1 MLNRT
6 NRTLSANSNRLNL
19 GTRKL
24 DQNASANNGSLT
36 LRTATAH
43 ASPVVVT
50 VRTGV
55 APYPGFMFAEPPI
68 MEPKPLKPAM
78 HSMSGSS
85 PESSRPAQG
94 FWAWDQ
100 GQTVPLSSQ
109 PAQPGSVLRDVVGTG
124 RGVTPR
130 VATPSQRQARSSLA
144 WHCDRMRLAGR
155 SARAALALVTEVAST
170 RRRLGG

>member
-36 LRTATAH
+36 LRTAHTPPA
-43 ASPVVVT
+43 VVT

-55 APYPGFMFAEPPI
+55 VPYPGFKFEEPFI
-68 MEPKPLKPAM
+68 MGPKPLKPAM
-78 HSMSGSS
+78 RPMSGSS
-85 PESSRPAQG
+85 SESSRPAQG

-124 RGVTPR
+124 RGVTPQ
-130 VATPSQRQARSSLA
+130 VVTPSQRQARSSLA

-170 RRRLGG
+170 RRSLGG

>member
-6 NRTLSANSNRLNL
+6 NRTLSANTNRLNL

-36 LRTATAH
+36 LRTAH
-43 ASPVVVT
+43 PSPVVT

-55 APYPGFMFAEPPI
+55 VTYPGLKFEEPFI
-68 MEPKPLKPAM
+68 MGLKPMKPAM
-78 HSMSGSS
+78 RPMSGSS

-100 GQTVPLSSQ
+100 GQTVHSSSQ

-124 RGVTPR
+124 RR
-130 VATPSQRQARSSLA
+130 VAPQVVTPSQRQARSSLA
-144 WHCDRMRLAGR
+144 WHCDRLRLAGR
-155 SARAALALVTEVAST
+155 SARAALALVTGAASM
-170 RRRLGG
+170 RRSLGG

>member
-6 NRTLSANSNRLNL
+6 NRTLSANTNRLNL

-36 LRTATAH
+36 LRTAHTPPA
-43 ASPVVVT
+43 VVT

-55 APYPGFMFAEPPI
+55 VPYPGFKFEEPFI
-68 MEPKPLKPAM
+68 MEPKPMKPVIRPI
-78 HSMSGSS
+78 SGSS

-100 GQTVPLSSQ
+100 GQTAIQSSQ
-109 PAQPGSVLRDVVGTG
+109 PSQPIAVLRDVAGTAG
-124 RGVTPR
+124 SVKPPVTSTLR
-130 VATPSQRQARSSLA
+130 HSRSSLA
-144 WHCDRMRLAGR
+144 WHCDRSRRAGR
-155 SARAALALVTEVAST
+155 SARAALALVSGASPIT
-170 RRRLGG
+170 

>member
-6 NRTLSANSNRLNL
+6 NRTLSANPNRLDL

-24 DQNASANNGSLT
+24 DQNASANIGNLT
-36 LRTATAH
+36 LRTAHTL
-43 ASPVVVT
+43 PVVT

-55 APYPGFMFAEPPI
+55 VAYPGFLFEGPFI
-68 MEPKPLKPAM
+68 MGPKPLKPAM
-78 HSMSGSS
+78 RPRSGSS

-100 GQTVPLSSQ
+100 GQTAVMSSQ

-124 RGVTPR
+124 RGVAPP
-130 VATPSQRQARSSLA
+130 ASPSRSHSRSSLA

-155 SARAALALVTEVAST
+155 SARAALALVTGAT
-170 RRRLGG
+170 PKT

>member
-24 DQNASANNGSLT
+24 DLNASANNGSLT
-36 LRTATAH
+36 LRTSQTF
-43 ASPVVVT
+43 PVVS

-55 APYPGFMFAEPPI
+55 VIYPGLKFEGPII

-78 HSMSGSS
+78 LPMSGSS

-100 GQTVPLSSQ
+100 GQIVLSSQ
-109 PAQPGSVLRDVVGTG
+109 PAQPAFVLRDVVGTG
-124 RGVTPR
+124 RGVAPPVVTP
-130 VATPSQRQARSSLA
+130 AQSHARSSLA
-144 WHCDRMRLAGR
+144 WHCDSMRLAGR
-155 SARAALALVTEVAST
+155 SARAALALVTEAASM
-170 RRRLGG
+170 RRDFGG

>member
-6 NRTLSANSNRLNL
+6 NRTLSANTNRLNL

-24 DQNASANNGSLT
+24 DLNASANNGSLT
-36 LRTATAH
+36 LRTSQTF
-43 ASPVVVT
+43 PVVS

-55 APYPGFMFAEPPI
+55 VIYPGLMFEEPTI

-78 HSMSGSS
+78 LPMSGSS

-100 GQTVPLSSQ
+100 GQTVLLSSQ
-109 PAQPGSVLRDVVGTG
+109 PSQPGAVLRDVVGTG
-124 RGVTPR
+124 RGVAPPVTS
-130 VATPSQRQARSSLA
+130 SQGHSRSSLG
-144 WHCDRMRLAGR
+144 WHCDRSRRAGR
-155 SARAALALVTEVAST
+155 SARAALALVSGAPPIS
-170 RRRLGG
+170 

>member
-6 NRTLSANSNRLNL
+6 NRTLSANTNRLNL

-36 LRTATAH
+36 LRTAHTPPAVL
-43 ASPVVVT
+43 S

-55 APYPGFMFAEPPI
+55 VPYPGFRFEEPFI

-78 HSMSGSS
+78 QATSGSS

-100 GQTVPLSSQ
+100 GQTMPSSSQ
-109 PAQPGSVLRDVVGTG
+109 PAQPGSVLQDVVGTG
-124 RGVTPR
+124 RGVAPP
-130 VATPSQRQARSSLA
+130 VVTPSQRQARSSLA
-144 WHCDRMRLAGR
+144 WLCDRMRLAGR
-155 SARAALALVTEVAST
+155 SARAALALVTEVASL
-170 RRRLGG
+170 RRSLGG